1 LSKIFI
7 TGMGVI
13 SAIGRTLAENHTA
26 LLRGQCGIKQGGHL
40 PTRDAGHLPFGEV
53 PVTTEA
59 LQAVLTLTE
68 TTGPLGRPAL
78 TTDAASMHASAPG
91 ADGDGALGL
100 DIDAAPPLSSNTFGA
115 QAFTRTH
122 LLALVAM
129 QEAIL
134 DAGLTPSQLNS
145 FDTALVSATTVGGM
159 CLMDELYRDA
169 IGAGGTQ
176 GSAFLSSYEAA
187 SVSMYLQSLYKINGI
202 VNTIN
207 TACSSSANAIMY
219 GARLIRNGL
228 ARRVLVGGVDSLSK
242 FTING
247 FNALQILSPEIC
259 TPFDEHRKGL
269 NLGEGAAFL
278 VLEREED
285 IALGDKGFGGRGLEG
300 KGFDGGRLAGWSL
313 EGKSF
318 DGGSFAG
325 RGVAGGRL
333 AAWGIEGK
341 NFDRRGLAG
350 RGLEGNDPGHKK
362 IYASISGYGNSND
375 AFHPSSLSKEGE
387 GPYLAM
393 KEALASAR
401 LSPGKIDFINAHGTG
416 TENNDE
422 VESRAMLRLFG
433 APPAFASTKS
443 NIGHTLGASGAI
455 EAVYSILNLVHQ
467 EIYAS
472 LHFKEP
478 IGTTGLRPVTSY
490 QKADLQHVMSNSFG
504 FGGNCTSL
512 IFSKA

>member
-1 LSKIFI
+1 MSKIFI

-26 LLRGQCGIKQGGHL
+26 LLQGQCGITKTGHF
-40 PTRDAGHLPFGEV
+40 PARHADPLPFGEIPISTEV
-53 PVTTEA
+53 LQEQVTA
-59 LQAVLTLTE
+59 LVHSRPNAA
-68 TTGPLGRPAL
+68 PAL
-78 TTDAASMHASAPG
+78 PGLTPGTGSAP
-91 ADGDGALGL
+91 
-100 DIDAAPPLSSNTFGA
+100 
-115 QAFTRTH
+115 TRTH
-122 LLALVAM
+122 LLALLAS

-134 DAGLTPSQLNS
+134 DARLTPSQLNS
-145 FDTALVSATTVGGM
+145 FDTALVNATTVGGM

-169 IGAGGTQ
+169 SGGSGGNGGGG
-176 GSAFLSSYEAA
+176 GSPYLSAYEAA
-187 SVSMYLQSLYKINGI
+187 SVSIYLQHRYKINGI

-228 ARRVLVGGVDSLSK
+228 ARRVIVGGVDSLSK

-285 IALGDKGFGGRGLEG
+285 LVGSGLSES
-300 KGFDGGRLAGWSL
+300 KDLAGS
-313 EGKSF
+313 G
-318 DGGSFAG
+318 
-325 RGVAGGRL
+325 
-333 AAWGIEGK
+333 
-341 NFDRRGLAG
+341 
-350 RGLEGNDPGHKK
+350 KK

-393 KEALASAR
+393 KGALASAG
-401 LSPGKIDFINAHGTG
+401 LSREKIDFINAHGTG

-422 VESRAMLRLFG
+422 VESRAMLRLF
-433 APPAFASTKS
+433 AHPPAFASTKS

-455 EAVYSILNLVHQ
+455 EAVYSILNLVHE
-467 EIYAS
+467 EIYAG
-472 LHFKEP
+472 LHFSQP
-478 IGTTGLRPVTSY
+478 IGETGLQPVTTY
-490 QKADLQHVMSNSFG
+490 KKAALRHVMSNSFG